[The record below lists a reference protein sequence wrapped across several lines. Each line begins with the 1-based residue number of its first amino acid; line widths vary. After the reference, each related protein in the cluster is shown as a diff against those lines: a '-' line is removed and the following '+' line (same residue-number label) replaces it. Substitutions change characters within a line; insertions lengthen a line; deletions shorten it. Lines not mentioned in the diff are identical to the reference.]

1 MPTIQSYN
9 RGAKDLRIASWTSE
23 GVYGA
28 AYDVVAFRGANLQ
41 WVVETDELR
50 GDDVVVDRYTS
61 LVSATLTVNEASIDM
76 TTFNMILGGILTSTA
91 AYYDFYVSSAVA
103 TPYIAV
109 AGRISGS
116 GGRDLHFFLPKAA
129 LSGNLQL
136 NAQVDNY
143 VIPQFDLQGVNEGPA
158 NGMLRLRQ
166 FLVPTALT
174 IPLATTGGGG

>member
-1 MPTIQSYN
+1 AENTW
-9 RGAKDLRIASWTSE
+9 GT
-23 GVYGA
+23 
-28 AYDVVAFRGANLQ
+28 AYDVVAARGANLQ

-50 GDDVVVDRYTS
+50 GDDVVVDRFTS
-61 LVSATLTVNEASIDM
+61 LVSATITINEASIDM

-103 TPYIAV
+103 TPYIGI

-116 GGRDLHFFLPKAA
+116 GGRDVHFLMPKAT

-143 VIPQFDLQGVNEGPA
+143 VIPQMDL
-158 NGMLRLRQ
+158 
-166 FLVPTALT
+166 
-174 IPLATTGGGG
+174 